1 MGQVYQVYVTDALRL
16 IGEHTAKYAG
26 GSYQKARWADIIN
39 PPKEETRTADE
50 IIEHIK
56 KKLKEVS

>member
-1 MGQVYQVYVTDALRL
+1 MTDALRL

-39 PPKEETRTADE
+39 PPKEKTRTADE
-50 IIEHIK
+50 IIEHMK
-56 KKLKEVS
+56 KKLEEVS

>member
-26 GSYQKARWADIIN
+26 GSYLRARLADIIN
-39 PPKEETRTADE
+39 PPKEDTRTAGE
-50 IIEHIK
+50 IIEHMK
-56 KKLKEVS
+56 KKLASL